1 MEEQTRIK
9 ICGLTRLEDIDA
21 VNELKPEY
29 VGFVFAKSR
38 RQITKEHA
46 VTLRRYLDPEIQAV
60 GVFVNE
66 LPAIVAGY
74 LEEGVIDLAQL
85 HGNESEEYI
94 HSLRFRTGGELIKAF
109 SIKTREDVEKAKKSS
124 ADYILLDHGKGGTG
138 ESFDWSLIRNM
149 DRPYFLAGGLNA
161 ENVEQ
166 AMEPMFTTR
175 PDLERSGMGFSFME
189 AFMDCLEVESTVGK
203 GTRVIMEKKLGNA
216 PWVSDPDQEEE

>member
-46 VTLRRYLDPEIQAV
+46 VTLRCYLDPEIQAV

-109 SIKTREDVEKAKKSS
+109 SIKTREDVEKAKKKQRRLHPSRPRKRRYRRIVRLVT
-124 ADYILLDHGKGGTG
+124 DQKHGPPVFPCGRPERRKCGTG
-138 ESFDWSLIRNM
+138 DFTDTSLRRRHQQRCR
-149 DRPYFLAGGLNA
+149 DRRRKGPEKNHRMHKEDKTCLTEDL
-161 ENVEQ
+161 V
-166 AMEPMFTTR
+166 FT
-175 PDLERSGMGFSFME
+175 E
-189 AFMDCLEVESTVGK
+189 ASTY
-203 GTRVIMEKKLGNA
+203 RKL
-216 PWVSDPDQEEE
+216 

>member
-94 HSLRFRTGGELIKAF
+94 HSLRFRTGGELIKHFPSKPGRTSKKRKKAAPITSF
-109 SIKTREDVEKAKKSS
+109 STTEKAVPANRS
-124 ADYILLDHGKGGTG
+124 TG
-138 ESFDWSLIRNM
+138 H
-149 DRPYFLAGGLNA
+149 
-161 ENVEQ
+161 
-166 AMEPMFTTR
+166 
-175 PDLERSGMGFSFME
+175 
-189 AFMDCLEVESTVGK
+189 
-203 GTRVIMEKKLGNA
+203 
-216 PWVSDPDQEEE
+216 